1 MLSIKQI
8 IDNLCAKCNTRNPYE
23 IAEHLGIIVFYETL
37 GDIRGFYSQSN
48 RIQFIHINSDLHYH
62 EQEQVCSHELGHAVM
77 HSNANTPFLRANT
90 LFSVNKYE
98 VEANQF
104 MSLLSIPPE
113 DVQEWILLQY
123 TVEQMA
129 RMTGLTPELVEY
141 VIDEYI
147 EDGDVELPSEEW

>member
-1 MLSIKQI
+1 MTIKSVVEQI
-8 IDNLCAKCNTRNPYE
+8 CRNAYSRDPFE
-23 IAEHLGIIVFYETL
+23 IARQHGIILTFEPL
-37 GDIRGFYSQSN
+37 GTIRGYYSKSHG
-48 RIQFIHINSDLHYH
+48 FKMIHINEDLNEH
-62 EQEQVCSHELGHAVM
+62 QANCTCSHELGHAFM
-77 HSNANTPFLRANT
+77 HPDLNTPFLYANT

-98 VEANQF
+98 VEANRF
-104 MSLLSIPPE
+104 MTFLLVPPE
-113 DVQEWILLQY
+113 DIQEWIFSQY